1 MRSRYS
7 STISFID
14 LAFNLLICFVCLFS
28 VAFLVMSKKLE
39 QDKKITAKAEFMIT
53 VTWPE
58 ESKND
63 VDTYVE
69 DPTGEVSF
77 FQARE
82 VSLMHLDRDDL
93 GGRNDTIMVG
103 GERIT
108 VKENREIVTIRGI
121 IPGEYT
127 VWAHMYR
134 RVNGEEEPDPTPVKV
149 KVEKMNPSVKTIALK
164 TVELG
169 QNGDEKTAFRF
180 TIDQDGDVTSTNTLP
195 KAFPKDNRGT
205 YDEEGEEFYEGNGGT
220 LR

>member
-1 MRSRYS
+1 
-7 STISFID
+7 
-14 LAFNLLICFVCLFS
+14 
-28 VAFLVMSKKLE
+28 MSKKLE

-58 ESKND
+58 DSKND

-69 DPTGEVSF
+69 DPTGEVAF

-103 GERIT
+103 GEKIV
-108 VKENREIVTIRGI
+108 VKENREIVTVRGI

-127 VWAHMYR
+127 VWSHMYR
-134 RVNGEEEPDPTPVKV
+134 RIDEESPTPIKI

-169 QNGDEKTAFRF
+169 PNGDEKTGFRF
-180 TIDQDGDVTSTNTLP
+180 TIDKEGDVISTSTLP
-195 KAFPKDNRGT
+195 KQFPKDNRGT
-205 YDEEGEEFYEGNGGT
+205 YQEEDYDENGVI
-220 LR
+220 R